1 MFSNT
6 CFTSEKMTFMI
17 QVFPMLLILVL
28 AIVIIGIRSVGNK
41 KLTAATPNKSEGKTG
56 ALSAAAAVVK
66 KNKGSIGA
74 ISILTTL
81 YAGFLSLKKNKGLTL
96 NGALASVFSPQLY
109 IVMMLSTAKKF
120 SLNSFLGKGEWKK
133 CLSMGLPWWY
143 WLFFGLAVLPIALML
158 VIFGLAG
165 KVLT

>member
-1 MFSNT
+1 
-6 CFTSEKMTFMI
+6 MTFMI
-17 QVFPMLLILVL
+17 QVFPMLLILVI
-28 AIVIIGIRSVGNK
+28 AIVMMVIGSVRNK
-41 KLTAATPNKSEGKTG
+41 KLSAATPNKSEGKTG

-143 WLFFGLAVLPIALML
+143 WLFFVLAVLPIALFAAML
-158 VIFGLAG
+158 ASIRYT
-165 KVLT
+165 LT